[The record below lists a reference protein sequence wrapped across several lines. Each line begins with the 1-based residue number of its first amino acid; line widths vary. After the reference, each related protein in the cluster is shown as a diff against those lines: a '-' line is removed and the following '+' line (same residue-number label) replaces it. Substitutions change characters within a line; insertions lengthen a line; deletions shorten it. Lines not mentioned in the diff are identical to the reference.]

1 MSKRKKTFV
10 CKVCG
15 YKSAT
20 WLGSCPNCGS
30 WDSFVEVVEGDE
42 KYHEEKT
49 PVVTHFEDVPVDSS
63 EAVSTGI
70 REVDKVLGGGIVPA
84 SVVLLGGEPGIGKST
99 LALQIAGNMSR
110 TYKVLY
116 VSAEETPAQIKKR
129 GQRIGM
135 SSTELY
141 LMCDGDLDR
150 IVSGVETLS
159 PGFLIIDSIQMITSS
174 NYSSMA
180 GSIFQVR
187 EIASRITNVSKA
199 KGIASIIIGHITK
212 EGNIAGPKTLEHVV
226 DVVTTLEGDRRGI
239 YRMFRSSKN
248 RYGTA
253 NEIGILEMTSKG
265 LVSVEN
271 PYQVFLSCDR
281 PSGATVGVAAEGLR
295 PMVVETQ
302 SLVTRS
308 YLTFPRRVATAFDI
322 NRLYLITAVLEKRAK
337 IYLGKHDIYANIVGG
352 IKFVDTALDLP
363 MAMAMLSSLKDVKLP
378 VDVAFIGEL
387 GLGGELRPVP
397 YIMQRVSEA
406 VRLGFNKIFCPYGS
420 RINEKQKDKVILV
433 KNMKDVISTMV

>member
-1 MSKRKKTFV
+1 MSKT
-10 CKVCG
+10 C
-15 YKSAT
+15 
-20 WLGSCPNCGS
+20 
-30 WDSFVEVVEGDE
+30 
-42 KYHEEKT
+42 
-49 PVVTHFEDVPVDSS
+49 
-63 EAVSTGI
+63 
-70 REVDKVLGGGIVPA
+70 
-84 SVVLLGGEPGIGKST
+84 
-99 LALQIAGNMSR
+99 
-110 TYKVLY
+110 KVLY

-159 PGFLIIDSIQMITSS
+159 PGFLIVDSIQMITSS

-187 EIASRITNVSKA
+187 EIASRITSVSKA

-253 NEIGILEMTSKG
+253 NEIGVLEMTSKG

-281 PSGATVGVAAEGLR
+281 PSEGLR